1 MTAPSTPLFD
11 PADFR
16 IGAGIAHLCA
26 GGETPFLY
34 RHDAVLHR
42 YAIDKSN
49 GEAGRHAQE
58 AEVDRARGLAAATWG
73 VAIEDIGL
81 VSSVAEG
88 VSMLIESIDW
98 RPGDSAVFDENEYP
112 SVIAPLLVAGAAEVR
127 LASPAR
133 PMATLVD
140 ARTRLIGA
148 SHVSYLHGARADL
161 PALRALADRV
171 GALLVV
177 DHTQAA
183 GAMPIAA
190 EIADFAFAATY
201 KWLLGMTGVAI
212 AYWNRA
218 RQPGWMPRTAGWHS
232 LGGTARPSWDAVP
245 TLRADAMRFCRGNPA
260 HGPVYV
266 LASALDYLRRFDPSD
281 VQRHIQGCTAA
292 LLAGLQDLGI
302 ASTTPTDPARHGA
315 SVCFES
321 ARAAEITARL
331 AERGVL
337 VWNGRGRVRISVH
350 GYNALS
356 DVQAC
361 LAALS
366 TLRDLV

>member
-1 MTAPSTPLFD
+1 MSTPATPLFD
-11 PADFR
+11 PAEFR

-26 GGETPFLY
+26 GGETPFLH
-34 RHDAVLHR
+34 RHDEALRR
-42 YAIDKSN
+42 YAIDKSS

-58 AEVDRARGLAAATWG
+58 AEVDRARALAAAKWG
-73 VAIEDIGL
+73 VAIEDIGI

-88 VSMLIESIDW
+88 MSMLIESIDW
-98 RPGDSAVFDENEYP
+98 RPGDNAVFDENEYP

-133 PMATLVD
+133 PMAMLVD
-140 ARTRLIGA
+140 ARTRLVGA

-183 GAMPIAA
+183 GALPIAA
-190 EIADFAFAATY
+190 GIADFAFAATY
-201 KWLLGMTGVAI
+201 KWLLGMTGVAV

-218 RQPGWMPRTAGWHS
+218 RQPRWRPRTAGWHS
-232 LGGTARPSWDAVP
+232 LGGTARPSWDSVP
-245 TLRADAMRFCRGNPA
+245 PLRDDAMRFCRGNPA

-266 LASALDYLRRFDPSD
+266 LASALDYLRGFDPAE
-281 VQRHIQGCTAA
+281 VQRHVQGCTAA
-292 LLAGLQDLGI
+292 LLAGLRDLGI
-302 ASTTPTDPARHGA
+302 ASTTPADPARHGA

-356 DVQAC
+356 DVEAC
-361 LAALS
+361 LAALRE
-366 TLRDLV
+366 LRALV

>member
-1 MTAPSTPLFD
+1 MTAPVAPLFD

-16 IGAGIAHLCA
+16 IGSGIAHLCA
-26 GGETPFLY
+26 GGETPFLH
-34 RHDAVLHR
+34 RHDEALRR

-58 AEVDRARGLAAATWG
+58 AEVDRARALTAAMWG
-73 VAIEDIGL
+73 VAIEDVGF

-98 RPGDSAVFDENEYP
+98 RPGDNAVFDANEYP

-133 PMATLVD
+133 PMASLVD
-140 ARTRLIGA
+140 GRTRLIGA
-148 SHVSYLHGARADL
+148 SHVSYLNGARADL
-161 PALRALADRV
+161 PALRTLADRV

-183 GAMPIAA
+183 GTMPIAA
-190 EIADFAFAATY
+190 AIADFAFAATY

-218 RQPGWMPRTAGWHS
+218 RQPGWTPRTAGWHS
-232 LGGTARPSWDAVP
+232 LGGTARPSWDSVP
-245 TLRADAMRFCRGNPA
+245 VLRADAMRFCRGNPA
-260 HGPVYV
+260 HGPAYV
-266 LASALDYLRRFDPSD
+266 LASALDYLRGFDPSD
-281 VQRHIQGCTAA
+281 VQRHIQGCTSA
-292 LLAGLQDLGI
+292 LLAGLHDLGI
-302 ASTTPTDPARHGA
+302 SSTTPADPARHGA

-321 ARAAEITARL
+321 PNAAEITARL

-350 GYNALS
+350 GYNALR
-356 DVQAC
+356 DVEAC
-361 LAALS
+361 LGAIG
-366 TLRDLV
+366 TLRALV

>member
-1 MTAPSTPLFD
+1 MSAPAVPLFD
-11 PADFR
+11 PAAFR
-16 IGAGIAHLCA
+16 IGPGIAHLCA
-26 GGETPFLY
+26 GGETPFLL
-34 RHDAVLHR
+34 RHDEALRR
-42 YAIDKSN
+42 YAVDKSN

-58 AEVDRARGLAAATWG
+58 AEVERARALAAALWG
-73 VAIEDIGL
+73 VAVEDIGF

-98 RPGDSAVFDENEYP
+98 RPGDNAVFDANEYP

-127 LASPAR
+127 LASAER
-133 PMATLVD
+133 PMASLVD
-140 ARTRLIGA
+140 GRTRLIGA

-190 EIADFAFAATY
+190 AIADFAFAATY
-201 KWLLGMTGVAI
+201 KWLLGMTGVAV

-218 RQPGWMPRTAGWHS
+218 RQPGWAPRTAGWHS
-232 LGGTARPSWDAVP
+232 LGGTARPRWDQVP
-245 TLRADAMRFCRGNPA
+245 ALRPDAMRFCRGNPA

-266 LASALDYLRRFDPSD
+266 LAGALDYLRDFDPSA
-281 VQRHIQGCTAA
+281 VQRHIQGCTTA
-292 LLAGLQDLGI
+292 LLAGLAELGI
-302 ASTTPTDPARHGA
+302 ASTTPADPAHHGA

-321 ARAAEITARL
+321 PNAEEITARL

-356 DVQAC
+356 DVEAC
-361 LAALS
+361 LAALRS
-366 TLRDLV
+366 LRPLV